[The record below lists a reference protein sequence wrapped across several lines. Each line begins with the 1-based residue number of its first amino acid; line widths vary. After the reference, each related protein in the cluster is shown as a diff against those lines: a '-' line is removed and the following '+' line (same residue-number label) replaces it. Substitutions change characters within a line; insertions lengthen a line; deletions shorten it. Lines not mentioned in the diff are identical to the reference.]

1 MKPRQYIYLPHNAQ
15 RSVPYTI
22 APVPLS
28 QSPVSDSVIIPSKF
42 YLPVEKKGAEKL
54 DKQFLS
60 PEIDSLRQRVSE
72 SEGLESKHTRK
83 EEALNKAIDNA
94 EAENRELTEINERL
108 EKVITTLLPS
118 KSRLSAE
125 KKDAEETEKQH
136 LQSEIDSLR
145 QRVSESEGLESEH
158 RRKEEALNKAID
170 NAEAENRELTEI
182 NEQLEKVITTL
193 LPSKSRLSAEKKD
206 AEETDKQNLQSE
218 IDSLR
223 QRVSE
228 LEALEAEYT
237 QKEETLR
244 KAISS
249 AETEN
254 RELIEINKQLEE
266 VITTTQKLSKKAD
279 VANQA
284 KGEFLAS
291 MSHEIRT
298 PMNGVIGFTDI
309 LLNTDLDE
317 NQLDYVHTIKRS
329 GEALLE
335 LINDILDFSKI
346 EAGELVFEEI
356 DFDPE
361 LIAYDVCELIRPKI
375 GKKPIEINC
384 YIGNELP
391 SQVKGDPLRFRQV
404 LTNLMG
410 NAPKFTEKGSIE
422 LLLDIEEDKGTR
434 IKLHSQIKDTGIGI
448 PEDRLGAI
456 FEPFQQVDGTT
467 ARKFGGTGLGLSIC
481 KQIANLMDGDIW
493 VESVLGESTTFH
505 FTAWLG
511 ISESEDSKRDIPS
524 ALSNKKI
531 LVIDDNPTSL
541 NMLKHILEL
550 AGMDVATQNN
560 PVHILGDLHK
570 AINDAIPFDLCL
582 CYIQIKEVSGYDIAR
597 QIRNAFN
604 PFKNIPLIA
613 LSSLME
619 TDAKNCE
626 EAGFDGFLSKPI
638 RRDKLYQMLERIL
651 KKGLETTASAE
662 KQAQN
667 KIITQYSVREAIKQS
682 VRILLAEDNLINQ
695 KLALIMLTKAGYNV
709 EVANNGRE
717 AVDKYTNT
725 PDNFNLIFMDI
736 QMPEMDG
743 LEATREIRDIGFDM
757 IPIIAMTAHAMKGY
771 REKCLDAGMDDY
783 ITKPIKRDSV
793 FDILEKWVFNKMG
806 WH

>member
-1 MKPRQYIYLPHNAQ
+1 MPQTGKLKLVTPHQRIYLPHNAQ
-15 RSVPYTI
+15 RSMPHTISPLPYT
-22 APVPLS
+22 
-28 QSPVSDSVIIPSKF
+28 QSSVHDSVLISPK
-42 YLPVEKKGAEKL
+42 LPFTVEKKYSEKM
-54 DKQFLS
+54 DKQILS
-60 PEIDSLRQRVSE
+60 PEIDSLLQRIGELEALE
-72 SEGLESKHTRK
+72 SEHIQK
-83 EEALNKAIDNA
+83 EEALRKAVADI
-94 EAENRELTEINERL
+94 EAENRELTETNQQL
-108 EKVITTLLPS
+108 ETVITTLLPS
-118 KSRLSAE
+118 KSRLAAE
-125 KKDAEETEKQH
+125 NKDAEEADKQK
-136 LQSEIDSLR
+136 LQSEIDSLH
-145 QRVSESEGLESEH
+145 QRVNELESLESEH
-158 RRKEEALNKAID
+158 TLKEEALRKAAAD
-170 NAEAENRELTEI
+170 TKAEKRELM
-182 NEQLEKVITTL
+182 
-193 LPSKSRLSAEKKD
+193 
-206 AEETDKQNLQSE
+206 
-218 IDSLR
+218 
-223 QRVSE
+223 
-228 LEALEAEYT
+228 
-237 QKEETLR
+237 
-244 KAISS
+244 
-249 AETEN
+249 
-254 RELIEINKQLEE
+254 EINKQLEE
-266 VITTTQKLSKKAD
+266 IIATTKELSQKAD

-317 NQLDYVHTIKRS
+317 NQLDYVNTIKRS

-375 GKKPIEINC
+375 GEKPIEINC

-410 NAPKFTEKGSIE
+410 NAPKFTEEGSIE

-434 IKLHSQIKDTGIGI
+434 FKLHSQIKDTGIGI
-448 PEDRLGAI
+448 PEDRLAAI
-456 FEPFQQVDGTT
+456 FEPFQQADGTT

-493 VESVLGESTTFH
+493 VESTLGEGTNFH

-511 ISESEDSKRDIPS
+511 ISESEGSKRDIPA

-550 AGMDVATQNN
+550 AGMDVATQKN

-570 AINDAIPFDLCL
+570 AINDATPFDLCL
-582 CYIQIKEVSGYDIAR
+582 CYIQMKDVSGYDIAR
-597 QIRNAFN
+597 QIRNTFN
-604 PFKNIPLIA
+604 PFKNIPLVA
-613 LSSLME
+613 LSSLMD

-638 RRDKLYQMLERIL
+638 RRDKLYQMLERLL
-651 KKGLETTASAE
+651 KKGQETNGNAE
-662 KQAQN
+662 KQAKN

-682 VRILLAEDNLINQ
+682 VHILLAEDNAINQ
-695 KLALIMLTKAGYNV
+695 KLAVIMLTKAGYNV

-717 AVDKYTNT
+717 AVDKYTDA
-725 PDNFNLIFMDI
+725 PENFNLIFMDI

-806 WH
+806 WY

>member
-1 MKPRQYIYLPHNAQ
+1 VTPHQRIYLPHNTQ
-15 RSVPYTI
+15 RSMPHTISPLPYT
-22 APVPLS
+22 
-28 QSPVSDSVIIPSKF
+28 QSSVHDSVLISPK
-42 YLPVEKKGAEKL
+42 LPFTVEKKYSEKM
-54 DKQFLS
+54 DKQILS
-60 PEIDSLRQRVSE
+60 PEIDSLLQRIGELEALE
-72 SEGLESKHTRK
+72 SEHIQK
-83 EEALNKAIDNA
+83 EEALRKAVADI
-94 EAENRELTEINERL
+94 EAENRELTETNQQL
-108 EKVITTLLPS
+108 ETVITTLLPS
-118 KSRLSAE
+118 KSRLAAE
-125 KKDAEETEKQH
+125 NKDAEEADKQKLQSEIDSLHQRVNELESLESEHTLKEEALRKAVADTEAENRELTETNQHLETVITTLLPSKSRLAAENKDAEEADKQR

-145 QRVSESEGLESEH
+145 QRVNELESLESEH
-158 RRKEEALNKAID
+158 TLKEEALRKAAAD
-170 NAEAENRELTEI
+170 TKAEKRELM
-182 NEQLEKVITTL
+182 
-193 LPSKSRLSAEKKD
+193 
-206 AEETDKQNLQSE
+206 
-218 IDSLR
+218 
-223 QRVSE
+223 
-228 LEALEAEYT
+228 
-237 QKEETLR
+237 
-244 KAISS
+244 
-249 AETEN
+249 
-254 RELIEINKQLEE
+254 EINKQLEE
-266 VITTTQKLSKKAD
+266 IIATTKELSQKAD

-317 NQLDYVHTIKRS
+317 NQLDYVNTIKRS

-375 GKKPIEINC
+375 GEKPIEINC

-410 NAPKFTEKGSIE
+410 NAPKFTEEGSIE

-434 IKLHSQIKDTGIGI
+434 FKLHSQIKDTGIGI
-448 PEDRLGAI
+448 PEDRLAAI
-456 FEPFQQVDGTT
+456 FEPFQQADGTT

-493 VESVLGESTTFH
+493 VESTLGEGTNFH

-511 ISESEDSKRDIPS
+511 ISESEGSKRDIPA

-550 AGMDVATQNN
+550 AGMDVATQKN

-570 AINDAIPFDLCL
+570 AINDATPFDLCL
-582 CYIQIKEVSGYDIAR
+582 CYIQMKDVSGYDIAR
-597 QIRNAFN
+597 QIRNTFN
-604 PFKNIPLIA
+604 PFKNIPLVA
-613 LSSLME
+613 LSSLMD

-638 RRDKLYQMLERIL
+638 RRDKLYQMLERLL
-651 KKGLETTASAE
+651 KKGQETNGNAE
-662 KQAQN
+662 KQAKN

-682 VRILLAEDNLINQ
+682 VHILLAEDNAINQ
-695 KLALIMLTKAGYNV
+695 KLAVIMLTKAGYNV

-717 AVDKYTNT
+717 AVDKYTDA
-725 PDNFNLIFMDI
+725 PENFNLIFMDI

>member
-1 MKPRQYIYLPHNAQ
+1 MTPHQRIYLPHNTR
-15 RSVPYTI
+15 RSMPHTISPLPYT
-22 APVPLS
+22 
-28 QSPVSDSVIIPSKF
+28 QSSVHDSVLISPKRPF
-42 YLPVEKKGAEKL
+42 TVEKKYADKM
-54 DKQFLS
+54 DKQILS
-60 PEIDSLRQRVSE
+60 PEIDSLLQRIAELEALE
-72 SEGLESKHTRK
+72 SEHTQK
-83 EEALNKAIDNA
+83 EETLRKAVADA
-94 EAENRELTEINERL
+94 EAENCELIESNQQL
-108 EKVITTLLPS
+108 ETVITTLLPS
-118 KSRLSAE
+118 KSRLAAE
-125 KKDAEETEKQH
+125 KKD
-136 LQSEIDSLR
+136 
-145 QRVSESEGLESEH
+145 V
-158 RRKEEALNKAID
+158 EEA
-170 NAEAENRELTEI
+170 
-182 NEQLEKVITTL
+182 
-193 LPSKSRLSAEKKD
+193 
-206 AEETDKQNLQSE
+206 DKQKLQSE

-228 LEALEAEYT
+228 LEVLESGYT
-237 QKEETLR
+237 LEKETLR
-244 KAISS
+244 KAVVD
-249 AETEN
+249 AETEK
-254 RELIEINKQLEE
+254 RELVEINKQLEE
-266 VITTTQKLSKKAD
+266 VIATTKELSKKAD

-317 NQLDYVHTIKRS
+317 DQLDYVNTIKRS

-375 GKKPIEINC
+375 GEKPIEINC

-422 LLLDIEEDKGTR
+422 LLLDIEEDKGTQ

-448 PEDRLGAI
+448 PEDRLAAI

-493 VESVLGESTTFH
+493 VESTLGESTTFH

-511 ISESEDSKRDIPS
+511 ISESEDSKRDIPA
-524 ALSNKKI
+524 ALLNKKI

-550 AGMDVATQNN
+550 AGMNVATQKD

-570 AINDAIPFDLCL
+570 AINDTAPFDLCL
-582 CYIQIKEVSGYDIAR
+582 CYIQMKNVSGYDIAK
-597 QIRNAFN
+597 QIRNTLN
-604 PFKNIPLIA
+604 PFKKIPLIA
-613 LSSLME
+613 LSSLMD
-619 TDAKNCE
+619 TDAQNCE

-638 RRDKLYQMLERIL
+638 RRDKLYQMLERLL
-651 KKGLETTASAE
+651 KKGQETTE
-662 KQAQN
+662 NPETQAKN

-682 VRILLAEDNLINQ
+682 VRILLAEDNPINQ

-736 QMPEMDG
+736 QMPELDG

>member
-1 MKPRQYIYLPHNAQ
+1 MPHTI
-15 RSVPYTI
+15 SPLPYT
-22 APVPLS
+22 
-28 QSPVSDSVIIPSKF
+28 QSSVHDSVLISPPPLF
-42 YLPVEKKGAEKL
+42 TVEKKYAEKM
-54 DKQFLS
+54 DKQILS
-60 PEIDSLRQRVSE
+60 PEIDSLLQRIGELEALE
-72 SEGLESKHTRK
+72 SEHIQK
-83 EEALNKAIDNA
+83 EEALRKAVADA
-94 EAENRELTEINERL
+94 EAENRELIETNQQL
-108 EKVITTLLPS
+108 ETVITTLLPS
-118 KSRLSAE
+118 KSRLAAE
-125 KKDAEETEKQH
+125 KKDAEE
-136 LQSEIDSLR
+136 
-145 QRVSESEGLESEH
+145 V
-158 RRKEEALNKAID
+158 
-170 NAEAENRELTEI
+170 
-182 NEQLEKVITTL
+182 
-193 LPSKSRLSAEKKD
+193 
-206 AEETDKQNLQSE
+206 DKQKLQSE

-228 LEALEAEYT
+228 LEVLESGYT
-237 QKEETLR
+237 LEKETLR
-244 KAISS
+244 KAVVD
-249 AETEN
+249 AETEK
-254 RELIEINKQLEE
+254 RELVEINKQLEE
-266 VITTTQKLSKKAD
+266 VIATTKELSKKAD

-317 NQLDYVHTIKRS
+317 DQLDYVNTIKRS

-375 GKKPIEINC
+375 GEKPIEINC

-422 LLLDIEEDKGTR
+422 LLLDIEEDKGTQ

-448 PEDRLGAI
+448 PEDRLAAI

-493 VESVLGESTTFH
+493 VESTLGESTTFH

-511 ISESEDSKRDIPS
+511 ISESEDSKRDIPA
-524 ALSNKKI
+524 ALLNKKI

-550 AGMDVATQNN
+550 AGMNVATQKD

-570 AINDAIPFDLCL
+570 AINDTAPFDLCL
-582 CYIQIKEVSGYDIAR
+582 CYIQMKNVSGYDIAK
-597 QIRNAFN
+597 QIRNTLN
-604 PFKNIPLIA
+604 PFKKIPLIA
-613 LSSLME
+613 LSSLMD
-619 TDAKNCE
+619 TDAQNCE

-638 RRDKLYQMLERIL
+638 RRDKLYQMLERLL
-651 KKGLETTASAE
+651 KKGQETTE
-662 KQAQN
+662 NPETQAKN

-682 VRILLAEDNLINQ
+682 VRILLAEDNPINQ

-736 QMPEMDG
+736 QMPELDG

>member
-1 MKPRQYIYLPHNAQ
+1 M
-15 RSVPYTI
+15 
-22 APVPLS
+22 
-28 QSPVSDSVIIPSKF
+28 
-42 YLPVEKKGAEKL
+42 
-54 DKQFLS
+54 DKQILS
-60 PEIDSLRQRVSE
+60 
-72 SEGLESKHTRK
+72 
-83 EEALNKAIDNA
+83 
-94 EAENRELTEINERL
+94 
-108 EKVITTLLPS
+108 
-118 KSRLSAE
+118 
-125 KKDAEETEKQH
+125 
-136 LQSEIDSLR
+136 SEIDSLR
-145 QRVSESEGLESEH
+145 QRVNELEASESEHTL
-158 RRKEEALNKAID
+158 KEEALHKAIAD
-170 NAEAENRELTEI
+170 AEAENRELIEI
-182 NEQLEKVITTL
+182 NKQLEEATGEQIL
-193 LPSKSRLSAEKKD
+193 L
-206 AEETDKQNLQSE
+206 DKIE
-218 IDSLR
+218 SLR
-223 QRVSE
+223 QQVIE
-228 LEALEAEYT
+228 LEASESEHTL
-237 QKEETLR
+237 KEEALR
-244 KAISS
+244 NAV
-249 AETEN
+249 ADTETDN

-266 VITTTQKLSKKAD
+266 VITTTKELSQKAD

-284 KGEFLAS
+284 KGDFLAS

-317 NQLDYVHTIKRS
+317 NQLDYVDTIKRS

-391 SQVKGDPLRFRQV
+391 SQIKGDPLRFRQV

-422 LLLDIEEDKGTR
+422 LLIDIEEDKGTQ
-434 IKLHSQIKDTGIGI
+434 IKLHSQIKDTGMGI
-448 PEDRLGAI
+448 PGDRLNAI

-467 ARKFGGTGLGLSIC
+467 TRKFGGTGLGLSIC
-481 KQIANLMDGDIW
+481 KQIANLMDGDVW
-493 VESVLGESTTFH
+493 VESTLGKGTTFH

-511 ISESEDSKRDIPS
+511 ASESEDSKRDIPA
-524 ALSNKKI
+524 ALRNKRI
-531 LVIDDNPTSL
+531 LVIDDNTTSL
-541 NMLKHILEL
+541 NMQKHILEL
-550 AGMDVATQNN
+550 AGMNVAIQND

-570 AINDAIPFDLCL
+570 AINDANPFDICL
-582 CYIQIKEVSGYDIAR
+582 CYIQMKDVSGYDVAR
-597 QIRNAFN
+597 QIRNTLN

-613 LSSLME
+613 LSSLMD

-638 RRDKLYQMLERIL
+638 RRDRLYQMVERLL
-651 KKGLETTASAE
+651 KKGQEITEDSE
-662 KQAQN
+662 KQVKN

-682 VRILLAEDNLINQ
+682 VRILLAEDNPINQ
-695 KLALIMLTKAGYNV
+695 KLAVILLTKAGYKV

-717 AVDKYTNT
+717 AVDKYTSA
-725 PDNFNLIFMDI
+725 PENFNLIFMDI
-736 QMPEMDG
+736 QMPELDG
-743 LEATREIRDIGFDM
+743 LDATREIRDIGFDM

-806 WH
+806 WY

>member
-1 MKPRQYIYLPHNAQ
+1 MTRQRIYLPHNTRRSMPHTISPLPCTQ
-15 RSVPYTI
+15 SSVP
-22 APVPLS
+22 
-28 QSPVSDSVIIPSKF
+28 DSVLIPSKF
-42 YLPVEKKGAEKL
+42 LFTVEKKGAEKMN
-54 DKQFLS
+54 KRIVS

-72 SEGLESKHTRK
+72 LESLESECLQK
-83 EEALNKAIDNA
+83 EKALRKAIADA
-94 EAENRELTEINERL
+94 EAENREL
-108 EKVITTLLPS
+108 V
-118 KSRLSAE
+118 
-125 KKDAEETEKQH
+125 
-136 LQSEIDSLR
+136 
-145 QRVSESEGLESEH
+145 
-158 RRKEEALNKAID
+158 
-170 NAEAENRELTEI
+170 EI

-193 LPSKSRLSAEKKD
+193 LPSKSRIPVEKKG
-206 AEETDKQNLQSE
+206 AQETDKQNLLSE

-228 LEALEAEYT
+228 LEALESGHT
-237 QKEETLR
+237 IEEEALR
-244 KAISS
+244 KAVVD
-249 AETEN
+249 AETEQ

-266 VITTTQKLSKKAD
+266 VITTTKNLSKKAD

-317 NQLDYVHTIKRS
+317 NQLDYVDTIKRS

-410 NAPKFTEKGSIE
+410 NAPKFTEEGSIE
-422 LLLDIEEDKGTR
+422 LLLDIEEDRGTR
-434 IKLHSQIKDTGIGI
+434 IKLHSRIKDTGIGI
-448 PEDRLGAI
+448 PEDRLAAI
-456 FEPFQQVDGTT
+456 FQPFQQADGTT

-493 VESVLGESTTFH
+493 VESVVGKGTTFH

-511 ISESEDSKRDIPS
+511 ISESEDSKRDIPA
-524 ALSNKKI
+524 ALRNKKI
-531 LVIDDNPTSL
+531 LVIDDNSTSL

-550 AGMDVATQNN
+550 AGMDVATQKD

-570 AINDAIPFDLCL
+570 AINDAAPFDLCL
-582 CYIQIKEVSGYDIAR
+582 CYIQMKDVSGYDIAR
-597 QIRNAFN
+597 QIRNTLN
-604 PFKNIPLIA
+604 PFKNVLLIA
-613 LSSLME
+613 LSSLMD
-619 TDAKNCE
+619 TDAQNCE
-626 EAGFDGFLSKPI
+626 EAGFNGFLSKPI
-638 RRDKLYQMLERIL
+638 RRDKLYQMLERLL
-651 KKGLETTASAE
+651 KKGQETTESPE

-682 VRILLAEDNLINQ
+682 VRILLVEDNPINQ

-717 AVDKYTNT
+717 AVDKYTDT
-725 PDNFNLIFMDI
+725 PENFNLIFMDI

>member
-1 MKPRQYIYLPHNAQ
+1 
-15 RSVPYTI
+15 
-22 APVPLS
+22 
-28 QSPVSDSVIIPSKF
+28 
-42 YLPVEKKGAEKL
+42 
-54 DKQFLS
+54 
-60 PEIDSLRQRVSE
+60 
-72 SEGLESKHTRK
+72 
-83 EEALNKAIDNA
+83 
-94 EAENRELTEINERL
+94 
-108 EKVITTLLPS
+108 
-118 KSRLSAE
+118 
-125 KKDAEETEKQH
+125 
-136 LQSEIDSLR
+136 
-145 QRVSESEGLESEH
+145 
-158 RRKEEALNKAID
+158 
-170 NAEAENRELTEI
+170 
-182 NEQLEKVITTL
+182 
-193 LPSKSRLSAEKKD
+193 
-206 AEETDKQNLQSE
+206 
-218 IDSLR
+218 
-223 QRVSE
+223 
-228 LEALEAEYT
+228 
-237 QKEETLR
+237 
-244 KAISS
+244 
-249 AETEN
+249 
-254 RELIEINKQLEE
+254 
-266 VITTTQKLSKKAD
+266 
-279 VANQA
+279 
-284 KGEFLAS
+284 
-291 MSHEIRT
+291 
-298 PMNGVIGFTDI
+298 MNGVIGFTDI

-317 NQLDYVHTIKRS
+317 NQLDYVDTIKRS

-410 NAPKFTEKGSIE
+410 NAPKFTEEGSIE
-422 LLLDIEEDKGTR
+422 LLLDIEEDRGTR
-434 IKLHSQIKDTGIGI
+434 IKLHSRIKDTGIGI
-448 PEDRLGAI
+448 PEDRLAAI
-456 FEPFQQVDGTT
+456 FQPFQQADGTT

-493 VESVLGESTTFH
+493 VESVVGKGTTFH

-511 ISESEDSKRDIPS
+511 ISESEDSKRDIPA
-524 ALSNKKI
+524 ALRNKKI
-531 LVIDDNPTSL
+531 LVIDDNSTSL

-550 AGMDVATQNN
+550 AGMDVATQKD

-570 AINDAIPFDLCL
+570 AINDAAPFDLCL
-582 CYIQIKEVSGYDIAR
+582 CYIQMKDVSGYDIAR
-597 QIRNAFN
+597 QIRNTLN
-604 PFKNIPLIA
+604 PFKNVLLIA
-613 LSSLME
+613 LSSLMD
-619 TDAKNCE
+619 TDAQNCE
-626 EAGFDGFLSKPI
+626 EAGFNGFLSKPI
-638 RRDKLYQMLERIL
+638 RRDKLYQMLERLL
-651 KKGLETTASAE
+651 KKGQETTESAE

-682 VRILLAEDNLINQ
+682 VRILLVEDNPINQ

-717 AVDKYTNT
+717 AVDKYTDT
-725 PDNFNLIFMDI
+725 PENFNLIFMDI

>member
-1 MKPRQYIYLPHNAQ
+1 MNVKIFLSIDDMSKTGKLKLMTPRQRIYLPHNTR
-15 RSVPYTI
+15 RSMPHTI
-22 APVPLS
+22 SPLPWT
-28 QSPVSDSVIIPSKF
+28 QSSAFDSVLIPSKF
-42 YLPVEKKGAEKL
+42 YFPVEKKGAEKM
-54 DKQFLS
+54 DKQILS

-72 SEGLESKHTRK
+72 LEALESECMQKEKALRK
-83 EEALNKAIDNA
+83 AVADA
-94 EAENRELTEINERL
+94 EAENREL
-108 EKVITTLLPS
+108 V
-118 KSRLSAE
+118 
-125 KKDAEETEKQH
+125 
-136 LQSEIDSLR
+136 
-145 QRVSESEGLESEH
+145 
-158 RRKEEALNKAID
+158 
-170 NAEAENRELTEI
+170 EI

-193 LPSKSRLSAEKKD
+193 LPSKSRIPVEKKD
-206 AEETDKQNLQSE
+206 AQETDKQNLLSE

-228 LEALEAEYT
+228 LEALESGHT
-237 QKEETLR
+237 LEEEALR
-244 KAISS
+244 KAVVDT
-249 AETEN
+249 ETEQ

-266 VITTTQKLSKKAD
+266 VITTTKNLSKKAD

-317 NQLDYVHTIKRS
+317 NQLDYVDTIKRS

-410 NAPKFTEKGSIE
+410 NAPKFTEEGSIE
-422 LLLDIEEDKGTR
+422 LLLDIEEDRGTR
-434 IKLHSQIKDTGIGI
+434 IKLHSRIKDTGIGI
-448 PEDRLGAI
+448 PEDRLVAI
-456 FEPFQQVDGTT
+456 FQPFQQADGTT

-493 VESVLGESTTFH
+493 VESVVGKGTTFH

-511 ISESEDSKRDIPS
+511 ISESEDSKRDIPA
-524 ALSNKKI
+524 ALRNKKI
-531 LVIDDNPTSL
+531 LVIDDNSTSL

-550 AGMDVATQNN
+550 AGMDVATQKD

-570 AINDAIPFDLCL
+570 AINDAAPFDLCL
-582 CYIQIKEVSGYDIAR
+582 CYIQMKDVSGYDIAR
-597 QIRNAFN
+597 QIRNTLN
-604 PFKNIPLIA
+604 PFKNVLLIA
-613 LSSLME
+613 LSSLMD
-619 TDAKNCE
+619 TDAQNCE
-626 EAGFDGFLSKPI
+626 EAGFNGFLSKPI
-638 RRDKLYQMLERIL
+638 RRDKLYQMLERLL
-651 KKGLETTASAE
+651 KKGQETTESAE

-682 VRILLAEDNLINQ
+682 VRILLVEDNPINQ

-717 AVDKYTNT
+717 AVDKYTDT
-725 PDNFNLIFMDI
+725 PENFNLIFMDI